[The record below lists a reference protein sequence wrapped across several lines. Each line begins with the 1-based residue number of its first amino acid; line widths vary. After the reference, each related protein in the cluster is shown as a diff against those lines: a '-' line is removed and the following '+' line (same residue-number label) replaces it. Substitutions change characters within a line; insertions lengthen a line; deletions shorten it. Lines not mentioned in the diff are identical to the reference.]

1 MRRRLSCAPGPTLS
15 TAPGNTTP
23 PIGHARAQRQPRPRA
38 PTADSRS
45 TRRHPPPGRRRRAR
59 IRPATAPIALHPAD
73 SVRIRQVRGRGQP
86 VEVSSRARGRGGPLV
101 EEENE
106 TLITEPHKG
115 RNTRLTCTDRCND
128 LAGTHPTSRVIALT
142 HADGIHER
150 RRRHRKAPGNFSF
163 LGALTVKPSAGLAVR
178 RRLVAARAVLR
189 QFETIRR
196 VTTVLLGDVVALLAL
211 RAGQSDLGANV
222 LGLAC
227 HGCFPRLV
235 SSLAR
240 PVGSKNW

>member
-1 MRRRLSCAPGPTLS
+1 MKP
-15 TAPGNTTP
+15 TAPSLAAN
-23 PIGHARAQRQPRPRA
+23 ARCM
-38 PTADSRS
+38 S
-45 TRRHPPPGRRRRAR
+45 PPPSTPTQASDETAGHPSAAHADPTSHRAHR
-59 IRPATAPIALHPAD
+59 TPSSGFGSD
-73 SVRIRQVRGRGQP
+73 SVRIRQVRGHGQP

-106 TLITEPHKG
+106 TLIMEPHKG
-115 RNTRLTCTDRCND
+115 GNTRLTCTDRCND
-128 LAGTHPTSRVIALT
+128 LAGTHPHCVSRLSLMRTPYMSDAAHT
-142 HADGIHER
+142 E
-150 RRRHRKAPGNFSF
+150 KAPGNFSF
-163 LGALTVKPSAGLAVR
+163 LGALAVKPSAGLAVR

-227 HGCFPRLV
+227 HGCFPRFV
-235 SSLAR
+235 SSLLR
-240 PVGSKNW
+240 PVE

>member
-1 MRRRLSCAPGPTLS
+1 MNCAPGPTLS

-23 PIGHARAQRQPRPRA
+23 PIGHARAQRRPRPRP

-73 SVRIRQVRGRGQP
+73 SVRIRQVRGHGQP
-86 VEVSSRARGRGGPLV
+86 AEVSSRARGRGGPLV

-106 TLITEPHKG
+106 TLIMEPHKG
-115 RNTRLTCTDRCND
+115 GNTRLTCTDRCND
-128 LAGTHPTSRVIALT
+128 LAGTHPHCVSYLSLMRTPYTSDAAHT
-142 HADGIHER
+142 E
-150 RRRHRKAPGNFSF
+150 KAPGNFSL

-227 HGCFPRLV
+227 HGCFPRFV
-235 SSLAR
+235 SSLLR
-240 PVGSKNW
+240 PVE